1 MIDVNAIYDFVNY
14 QLNKSVS
21 GNSLSPTEFNLGL
34 EWSNLEY
41 FKLKYG
47 LSEDYQVG
55 RPVAPVTYEISQK
68 IMSDM
73 RTLRTVLGGKNAP
86 AMAVDI
92 NGWADIPS
100 DYLHVST
107 IKYNGNIVEVLREDF
122 LGDRLNNSIKYPSK
136 TNPICVFQENYIEFY
151 PKDLGFV
158 EFSYLRL
165 PQTPVWGY
173 TIVNDQ
179 PVYNPATSVQ
189 SEFPQDCLSDIANL
203 ILGYSAKDLRDQLM
217 IQQAELRKKEGI

>member
-1 MIDVNAIYDFVNY
+1 MIDVNSIYDYVNWM
-14 QLNKSVS
+14 LNKEQS
-21 GNSLSPTEFNLGL
+21 GNSLPPNQFNLGL

-47 LSEDYQVG
+47 LSEDYQAG
-55 RPVAPVTYEISQK
+55 RPVAPITYEISQK

-86 AMAVDI
+86 AMAVDV
-92 NGWADIPS
+92 NGWSAIPS

-151 PKDLGFV
+151 PTDLGFV

-179 PVYNPATSVQ
+179 PIYSASTSIQ
-189 SEFPQDCLSDIANL
+189 SEFPQDCLVDIANL
-203 ILGYSAKDLRDQLM
+203 IIHYAGQNLRDQLTL
-217 IQQAELRKKEGI
+217 QTSEQRKEKGV